1 MNEEQ
6 KKIITA
12 KVKDGYI
19 MYKRSL
25 GIDVESS
32 SRVINEKEE
41 QMAEISPQVL
51 KELEHYNNII
61 DSTIEKLQNLILKH
75 HKIITPEKKLEFEN
89 IENILVQSKGSS
101 NL

>member
-61 DSTIEKLQNLILKH
+61 DSTIEKLQNLLLKY
-75 HKIITPEKKLEFEN
+75 HKTITPEKKLEFEN
-89 IENILVQSKGSS
+89 IENLLVQSKGSS